1 MKSDDKNKSTDF
13 FRLKRI
19 DCSGEE
25 RKYKQWMAEEPCKDD
40 YSSIYEQVMRVSNTA
55 NKNKGL
61 TGWWPYFFIENADAY
76 KEFLKNEQV
85 ILEAAEKVIKKEGN
99 QTEIEKNFKEGTLK
113 KYLLSRLNKSALK
126 KGEDYFF
133 NLLELGTSQEAVV
146 VSIDIRD
153 STQLML
159 NAKRPELFA
168 DFIGDVTAK
177 IFEIVKENYGITDKF
192 TGDGLLCFF
201 PKKYSGDDAVY
212 YALKAAAAAHKLF
225 ATEYKKHYNKFSVV
239 KADVGLGIGIDA
251 GEVYFTPVCQDPT
264 IVGIPVVYA
273 CRLSAAPAYH
283 TYLNQP
289 AFELVEKKYKNL
301 YSYDMCTISFKNQGS
316 MVAYDVNLNYDA
328 ISPKDPDWLNDN

>member
-1 MKSDDKNKSTDF
+1 M
-13 FRLKRI
+13 FRL
-19 DCSGEE
+19 
-25 RKYKQWMAEEPCKDD
+25 
-40 YSSIYEQVMRVSNTA
+40 
-55 NKNKGL
+55 
-61 TGWWPYFFIENADAY
+61 
-76 KEFLKNEQV
+76 
-85 ILEAAEKVIKKEGN
+85 ILEILLNLCLMRKKPG
-99 QTEIEKNFKEGTLK
+99 
-113 KYLLSRLNKSALK
+113 
-126 KGEDYFF
+126 
-133 NLLELGTSQEAVV
+133 
-146 VSIDIRD
+146 
-153 STQLML
+153 
-159 NAKRPELFA
+159 LFA

-251 GEVYFTPVCQDPT
+251 GEVYFTPVCQEPT

-289 AFELVEKKYKNL
+289 AFECVEKKYPHF
-301 YSYDMCTISFKNQGS
+301 YSFDTHTISFKNQGS
-316 MVAYDVNLNYDA
+316 MVAYEVNLNYDA
-328 ISPKDPDWLNDN
+328 ISPKEPDWLNDN